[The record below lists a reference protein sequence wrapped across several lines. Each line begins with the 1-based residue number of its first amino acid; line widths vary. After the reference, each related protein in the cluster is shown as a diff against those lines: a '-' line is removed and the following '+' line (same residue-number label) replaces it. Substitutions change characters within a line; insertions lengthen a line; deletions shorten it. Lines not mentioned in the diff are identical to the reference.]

1 MTLLRLSSVAL
12 SRSRFAISPLA
23 ETIGCLITLQR
34 RRSEPWL
41 APWVARHEASF
52 RDWLAGD
59 AVAGGLVP
67 LLAATKWLPDYVA
80 VPPADGVRTRLADE
94 LAVVAA
100 HPDEDVT
107 AMTAPAVAA
116 SWEQPDTRW
125 LSLGNLGPRVAAVL
139 DEGWAR
145 FVEPD
150 WARRRA
156 ILERDIMYRAG
167 LLAAY
172 GWQHAINDM
181 HTKLSWVG
189 EDAIA
194 FSRQDYPDRWVEDD
208 GLVFVPYTC
217 GGGQWTCE
225 RPPNYALV
233 YPAWG
238 VAAGQDATGSDAAA
252 RLLGPGRARVLRQL
266 AQPATS
272 TQLASVLGIS
282 LGTVSDHLAVLRD
295 SGIVTGTRAGRNV
308 VYRLTARGERLQALL
323 ADPPS
328 DGGDLP
334 APGPGTPVPA
344 EAKRRAA
351 AKSCTRCRCRCCQK
365 VHP

>member
-1 MTLLRLSSVAL
+1 MTLLRLSSIAL

-23 ETIGCLITLQR
+23 ETIGCLIVLQR
-34 RRSEPWL
+34 GSAEPWL
-41 APWVARHEASF
+41 APWAARHQAGF

-59 AVAGGLVP
+59 PVAGGLVP
-67 LLAATKWLPDYVA
+67 LLAATKWFPDYVA
-80 VPPADGVRTRLADE
+80 IPPADGVRTRLADE

-100 HPDEDVT
+100 HTDEEVT

-116 SWEQPDTRW
+116 SWGQPDTRW
-125 LSLGNLGPRVAAVL
+125 LSLGKLAQRVAAMF

-172 GWQHAINDM
+172 GWQRTINDM
-181 HTKLSWVG
+181 AAKVSWVG
-189 EDAIA
+189 DNAIA
-194 FSRQDYPDRWVEDD
+194 FSRQDYPDRWIEED
-208 GLVFVPYTC
+208 GLIFVPRTA
-217 GGGQWTCE
+217 GDGQWTCE

-238 VAAGQDATGSDAAA
+238 VAARQDGDGSDPAS
-252 RLLGPGRARVLRQL
+252 RLLGAGRARVLRQL

-272 TQLASVLGIS
+272 TQLASILEVS

-295 SGIVTGTRAGRNV
+295 SGVVAGTRAGRNV
-308 VYRLTARGERLQALL
+308 VYRLTGRGEHLLALL
-323 ADPPS
+323 D
-328 DGGDLP
+328 
-334 APGPGTPVPA
+334 APDV
-344 EAKRRAA
+344 
-351 AKSCTRCRCRCCQK
+351 S
-365 VHP
+365 